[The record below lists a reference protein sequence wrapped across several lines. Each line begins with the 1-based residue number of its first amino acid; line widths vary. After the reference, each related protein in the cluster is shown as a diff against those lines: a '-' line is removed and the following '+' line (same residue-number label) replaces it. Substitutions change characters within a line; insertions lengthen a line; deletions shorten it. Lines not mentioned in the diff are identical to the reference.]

1 MILKAFLKGI
11 KSHVM
16 TVISELR
23 TEHIASSQKASW
35 IYLFF
40 LITKSIKLFKLVLLL
55 NTTKRVL
62 RDRYRQMASGI
73 LFVRI

>member
-16 TVISELR
+16 TVISTLG
-23 TEHIASSQKASW
+23 TEHAASSQKASW

-55 NTTKRVL
+55 NTTKRVR
-62 RDRYRQMASGI
+62 RDHYRQMASGI
-73 LFVRI
+73 